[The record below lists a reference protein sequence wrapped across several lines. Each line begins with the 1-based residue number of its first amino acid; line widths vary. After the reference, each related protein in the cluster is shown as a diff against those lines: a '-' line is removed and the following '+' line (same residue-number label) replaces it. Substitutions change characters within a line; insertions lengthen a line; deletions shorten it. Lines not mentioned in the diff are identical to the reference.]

1 MVNRFSIFRFTSA
14 PFAAQLF
21 FVLKQN
27 IKSLETGYKINC
39 SKKRDECSNNCPPVS
54 RPKKSYIVAKFF
66 NLSPQLVH
74 LKLSRI

>member
-1 MVNRFSIFRFTSA
+1 MVNSFSIFRFTAA

-39 SKKRDECSNNCPPVS
+39 SKKRDECSNNFPPVS